1 MRIYTKSVLLWDDSR
16 QRYVT
21 DEAESE
27 WYEYSGPV
35 ALCKGDSTAKAAEQQ
50 QASFNAQL
58 MSIFQQQFGKQS
70 AIMDYLK
77 GKMQP
82 IIDAGGTGYSDDALA
97 AMRASAT
104 DTLSNEYQNA
114 QKALQTKEF
123 ADGGRDLPSGTS
135 AQLDEALFNA
145 EASDKAA
152 AGNNIT
158 LANEN
163 LKQQNYWNAIN
174 VLSGVGAQ
182 FNPLGYAS
190 AATAGGNTVANLSQA
205 YTASNQ
211 SQLLGALGGLP
222 SIDK

>member
-77 GKMQP
+77 GKIPFQTS
-82 IIDAGGTGYSDDALA
+82 IRTRRRLFRRKSLLTVGETSLQALA
-97 AMRASAT
+97 RS
-104 DTLSNEYQNA
+104 
-114 QKALQTKEF
+114 
-123 ADGGRDLPSGTS
+123 
-135 AQLDEALFNA
+135 
-145 EASDKAA
+145 
-152 AGNNIT
+152 
-158 LANEN
+158 
-163 LKQQNYWNAIN
+163 
-174 VLSGVGAQ
+174 
-182 FNPLGYAS
+182 
-190 AATAGGNTVANLSQA
+190 
-205 YTASNQ
+205 
-211 SQLLGALGGLP
+211 
-222 SIDK
+222 